1 MLKLYNTLTKEK
13 EIFEPIDKK
22 NNLVRMYSCGLTV
35 YNYAHIGNM
44 RTYIFMDT
52 LRKVLKYNGY
62 KLLHVMNITDV
73 GHLTSDADEGEDK
86 MAKSAR
92 EQNLSVYEIAQ
103 KYTEAYQ
110 KDFKKL
116 NIEDTEIL
124 AKATDHI
131 KDMEEYVE
139 KIIENGY
146 AYKTSKG
153 VYFDTS
159 KLKNYGRML
168 SNNNLEDLKA
178 GARIEVD
185 KEKKNPQDFAL

>member
-13 EIFEPIDKK
+13 EIFEPIDKE

-62 KLLHVMNITDV
+62 NLLHVMNITDV

-92 EQNLSVYEIAQ
+92 EQNLSVYEIAK

-116 NIEDTEIL
+116 NTYQRRYI
-124 AKATDHI
+124 AS
-131 KDMEEYVE
+131 E
-139 KIIENGY
+139 KYCI
-146 AYKTSKG
+146 
-153 VYFDTS
+153 D
-159 KLKNYGRML
+159 KLKLNEIMEQCEALCGKKEF
-168 SNNNLEDLKA
+168 SNVLAYIQKYI
-178 GARIEVD
+178 G
-185 KEKKNPQDFAL
+185 QGC